1 MSFSKRFCAKNPF
14 KPSPL
19 RTESSEAKPVTKQAM
34 QKTVTDIDK
43 KPVDNVWNKADEE
56 AAHNRNKFTTDLNIR
71 KGAGADL
78 GTIQSTSTE
87 ENKGAIGQMS
97 PLQGAYESGADTAG
111 AATYIPMAGVVTDAL
126 GRLGDG
132 LETTVNKIQ
141 RRKDFEQAKNEDN
154 PYYTEDDFEKSWGD
168 YSFKNQ
174 SNATSDNNDMNALF
188 SKLLKNLQSNNTTPV
203 EEPKKEEKNGSPN
216 EMRSPLNETFDEEFA
231 RLEATKG
238 QGKSMMQGQALDE
251 VTVTGTKKKT
261 RAEHRRDKT
270 AKKIEDNK
278 DDPSKR
284 RKNDRLT
291 RRKARLE
298 RKVKRQENKNKKTY
312 AKKKGK
318 IKRGK

>member
-19 RTESSEAKPVTKQAM
+19 RTESKQAEPVTK
-34 QKTVTDIDK
+34 KTSSSDWTK
-43 KPVDNVWNKADEE
+43 EAEE
-56 AAHNRNKFTTDLNIR
+56 QAHNRNKYTTDANIR

-78 GTIQSTSTE
+78 GTIQSTAKE
-87 ENKGAIGQMS
+87 ENKGAVGQMS
-97 PLQGAYESGADTAG
+97 PLKGAYESGADTAG

-126 GRLGDG
+126 NRLGDG

-174 SNATSDNNDMNALF
+174 STATSDNNDMNALF

-203 EEPKKEEKNGSPN
+203 EEPKKEEPKKEEKNSSPN
-216 EMRSPLNETFDEEFA
+216 EMRSPLNETFEEEFKRYQTA
-231 RLEATKG
+231 DQEGKG
-238 QGKSMMQGQALDE
+238 MMQGESLDE
-251 VTVTGTKKKT
+251 FTITGTRKKT

-298 RKVKRQENKNKKTY
+298 RKVKRQENKDKKTY

>member
-19 RTESSEAKPVTKQAM
+19 RTESKQVEPKKPETSEKPLYSEADWHRVGS
-34 QKTVTDIDK
+34 VTD
-43 KPVDNVWNKADEE
+43 
-56 AAHNRNKFTTDLNIR
+56 AAIK
-71 KGAGADL
+71 KGAGAYIEVSKSDKDKE
-78 GTIQSTSTE
+78 E
-87 ENKGAIGQMS
+87 ENKGAVGQMS
-97 PLQGAYESGADTAG
+97 PLKGAYESGADTAG

-126 GRLGDG
+126 NRLGDG

-174 SNATSDNNDMNALF
+174 STATSDNNDMNALF

-203 EEPKKEEKNGSPN
+203 KEPEKEEPEKGGPS
-216 EMRSPLNETFDEEFA
+216 MRSPLSETFDEEFA

-238 QGKSMMQGQALDE
+238 QGKSMMQGQSLDE
-251 VTVTGTKKKT
+251 VTVTGTRKKT

-284 RKNDRLT
+284 RKNDRLA

-298 RKVKRQENKNKKTY
+298 RKVKRQENKDKKTY

>member
-1 MSFSKRFCAKNPF
+1 MKKKLSILGVGYVGLPLAIEFSKFYNVVGYDQNKYKIDNLQLGIDSNQQYKRDKI
-14 KPSPL
+14 L
-19 RTESSEAKPVTKQAM
+19 RSK
-34 QKTVTDIDK
+34 I
-43 KPVDNVWNKADEE
+43 
-56 AAHNRNKFTTDLNIR
+56 KFTTDLNIR

-126 GRLGDG
+126 NRLGDG

-141 RRKDFEQAKNEDN
+141 RRKDFEQAQNEDN

-188 SKLLKNLQSNNTTPV
+188 SKLLKNIQGNNVTPTE
-203 EEPKKEEKNGSPN
+203 EEPKKGGPS
-216 EMRSPLNETFDEEFA
+216 MRSPLSETFDEEFA
-231 RLEATKG
+231 RLEGTKG
-238 QGKSMMQGQALDE
+238 KGKSMMQGQALDE
-251 VTVTGTKKKT
+251 VTVTTTKKKT

-270 AKKIEDNK
+270 KKKIEDNK
-278 DDPSKR
+278 DDASKR
-284 RKNDRLT
+284 KKNDRLT
-291 RRKARLE
+291 RRQARLE
-298 RKVKRQENKNKKTY
+298 RKVKRQENKDKKKY
-312 AKKKGK
+312 AKKQGK

>member
-1 MSFSKRFCAKNPF
+1 MSFSKRFLAKNPF
-14 KPSPL
+14 KSSPL
-19 RTESSEAKPVTKQAM
+19 RTESKKAEPVTKN
-34 QKTVTDIDK
+34 TSSSDWTK
-43 KPVDNVWNKADEE
+43 KAEE
-56 AAHNRNKFTTDLNIR
+56 EAHNRNKYTTDANIR

-78 GTIQSTSTE
+78 GTIQSTAKK

-97 PLQGAYESGADTAG
+97 PLESSYESAEDTKG
-111 AATYIPMAGVVTDAL
+111 SATYYPMANVLTDAL

-174 SNATSDNNDMNALF
+174 STATSDNNDMNAIF
-188 SKLLKNLQSNNTTPV
+188 ENLLKNLKSNVATTT
-203 EEPKKEEKNGSPN
+203 EDKDDDEKNGSVAA
-216 EMRSPLNETFDEEFA
+216 MRSPLNETFEEEFA

-261 RAEHRRDKT
+261 RTEHRRDKT

-298 RKVKRQENKNKKTY
+298 RKVKRQENKDKKTY

>member
-19 RTESSEAKPVTKQAM
+19 RTESQEAKPVTKKVSSSDWTKEA
-34 QKTVTDIDK
+34 
-43 KPVDNVWNKADEE
+43 EE
-56 AAHNRNKFTTDLNIR
+56 QAHNRNKYTTDANIR

-126 GRLGDG
+126 NRLGDG
-132 LETTVNKIQ
+132 LETTVNTIQ

-261 RAEHRRDKT
+261 RTEHRRDKT

-291 RRKARLE
+291 RRKARIE
-298 RKVKRQENKNKKTY
+298 RKIKRQENKDKKNSY
-312 AKKKGK
+312 S
-318 IKRGK
+318 

>member
-1 MSFSKRFCAKNPF
+1 
-14 KPSPL
+14 
-19 RTESSEAKPVTKQAM
+19 
-34 QKTVTDIDK
+34 
-43 KPVDNVWNKADEE
+43 
-56 AAHNRNKFTTDLNIR
+56 
-71 KGAGADL
+71 
-78 GTIQSTSTE
+78 
-87 ENKGAIGQMS
+87 MS
-97 PLQGAYESGADTAG
+97 PLKGAYESGADTAG

-126 GRLGDG
+126 NRLGDG

-203 EEPKKEEKNGSPN
+203 EEPKKEETAKVKTKPKTEEKNGSPH

-261 RAEHRRDKT
+261 RTEHRRDKT

-298 RKVKRQENKNKKTY
+298 RKIKRQENKDKKTY

>member
-19 RTESSEAKPVTKQAM
+19 RTESQEAKPVTKKVSSSDWTKEA
-34 QKTVTDIDK
+34 
-43 KPVDNVWNKADEE
+43 EE
-56 AAHNRNKFTTDLNIR
+56 QAHNRNKYTTDANIR

-126 GRLGDG
+126 NRLGDG

-203 EEPKKEEKNGSPN
+203 EEPKKEEKNGSVAN
-216 EMRSPLNETFDEEFA
+216 MRSPLNETFDEEFA

-261 RAEHRRDKT
+261 RTEHRRDKT

-298 RKVKRQENKNKKTY
+298 RKIKRQENKDKKTY

>member
-34 QKTVTDIDK
+34 QKTITDIDK
-43 KPVDNVWNKADEE
+43 KPVDNVWSKADEE

-78 GTIQSTSTE
+78 GTIQNSAAE

-97 PLQGAYESGADTAG
+97 PLEGAYESGVDTAG

-126 GRLGDG
+126 NRLGDG

-188 SKLLKNLQSNNTTPV
+188 SKLLKNIQGNNVTPTE
-203 EEPKKEEKNGSPN
+203 EEPKKEGPS
-216 EMRSPLNETFDEEFA
+216 MRSPLSETFDEEFA
-231 RLEATKG
+231 RLEGTKG
-238 QGKSMMQGQALDE
+238 KGKSMMQGQALDE
-251 VTVTGTKKKT
+251 VTVTTTKKKT

-270 AKKIEDNK
+270 KKKIEDNK
-278 DDPSKR
+278 DDASKR
-284 RKNDRLT
+284 KKNDRLT
-291 RRKARLE
+291 RRQARLE
-298 RKVKRQENKNKKTY
+298 RKVKRQENKDKKKY
-312 AKKKGK
+312 AKKQGK

>member
-19 RTESSEAKPVTKQAM
+19 RTESQEAKPVTKKVSSSDWTKEA
-34 QKTVTDIDK
+34 
-43 KPVDNVWNKADEE
+43 EE
-56 AAHNRNKFTTDLNIR
+56 QAHNRNKYTTDANIR

-97 PLQGAYESGADTAG
+97 PLKGAYESGADTAG

-126 GRLGDG
+126 NRLGDG

-261 RAEHRRDKT
+261 RTEHRRDKT

-298 RKVKRQENKNKKTY
+298 RKVKRQENKDKKTY

>member
-19 RTESSEAKPVTKQAM
+19 RTESQEAKPVTKKVSSSDWTKEA
-34 QKTVTDIDK
+34 
-43 KPVDNVWNKADEE
+43 EE
-56 AAHNRNKFTTDLNIR
+56 QAHNRNKYTTDANIR

-126 GRLGDG
+126 NRLGDG

-261 RAEHRRDKT
+261 RTEHRRDKT

-298 RKVKRQENKNKKTY
+298 RKIKRQENKDKKTY

>member
-19 RTESSEAKPVTKQAM
+19 RTESKQVEPVTK
-34 QKTVTDIDK
+34 KTSSSDWTK
-43 KPVDNVWNKADEE
+43 EAEE
-56 AAHNRNKFTTDLNIR
+56 QAHNRNKYTTDANIR

-78 GTIQSTSTE
+78 GTIQSTAKE
-87 ENKGAIGQMS
+87 ENKGAVGQMS
-97 PLQGAYESGADTAG
+97 PLKGAYESGADTVG

-126 GRLGDG
+126 NRLGDG

-174 SNATSDNNDMNALF
+174 STATADNNDMNALF
-188 SKLLKNLQSNNTTPV
+188 TNLLKNLQSNNTTPV
-203 EEPKKEEKNGSPN
+203 EEPDDKDDDEKNGSVTA
-216 EMRSPLNETFDEEFA
+216 MRSPLNETFEEEFA

-261 RAEHRRDKT
+261 RTEHRRDKT

-298 RKVKRQENKNKKTY
+298 RKVKRQENKDKKTY

>member
-1 MSFSKRFCAKNPF
+1 MSFSKRFFAKNPF
-14 KPSPL
+14 TISPL
-19 RTESSEAKPVTKQAM
+19 RTESKKAEPVTKNTSSSDWTKEA
-34 QKTVTDIDK
+34 
-43 KPVDNVWNKADEE
+43 EE
-56 AAHNRNKFTTDLNIR
+56 QAHNRNKYTTDANIR

-78 GTIQSTSTE
+78 GTIQSTAKE
-87 ENKGAIGQMS
+87 ENKGAVGQMS
-97 PLQGAYESGADTAG
+97 PLKGAYESGADTVG

-126 GRLGDG
+126 NRLGDG

-174 SNATSDNNDMNALF
+174 STATADNNDMNALF
-188 SKLLKNLQSNNTTPV
+188 TNLLKNLQSNNTTPV
-203 EEPKKEEKNGSPN
+203 EEPDDKDDDKKNGSVAA
-216 EMRSPLNETFDEEFA
+216 MRSPLNETFEEEFA

-261 RAEHRRDKT
+261 RTEHRRDKT

-298 RKVKRQENKNKKTY
+298 RKVKRQENKDKKTY

>member
-19 RTESSEAKPVTKQAM
+19 RTESQEAKPVTKKVSSSDLTKEA
-34 QKTVTDIDK
+34 
-43 KPVDNVWNKADEE
+43 EE
-56 AAHNRNKFTTDLNIR
+56 QAHNRNKYTTDANIR

-126 GRLGDG
+126 NRLGDG

-261 RAEHRRDKT
+261 RTEHRRDKT

-298 RKVKRQENKNKKTY
+298 RKIKRQENKDKKTY

>member
-19 RTESSEAKPVTKQAM
+19 RTESQEAKPVTKKVSSSDWTKEA
-34 QKTVTDIDK
+34 
-43 KPVDNVWNKADEE
+43 EE
-56 AAHNRNKFTTDLNIR
+56 QAHNRNKYTTDANIR

-111 AATYIPMAGVVTDAL
+111 AATYIPLAGVVTDAL
-126 GRLGDG
+126 NRLGDG

-261 RAEHRRDKT
+261 RTEHRRDKT

-298 RKVKRQENKNKKTY
+298 RKIKRQENKDKKTY

>member
-19 RTESSEAKPVTKQAM
+19 RTESKQVEPVTK
-34 QKTVTDIDK
+34 KTSSSDWTK
-43 KPVDNVWNKADEE
+43 EAEE
-56 AAHNRNKFTTDLNIR
+56 QAHNRNKYTTDANIR

-78 GTIQSTSTE
+78 GTIQSTAKE

-97 PLQGAYESGADTAG
+97 PLKGAYESGADTVG

-126 GRLGDG
+126 NRLGDG

-174 SNATSDNNDMNALF
+174 STATADNNDMNALF
-188 SKLLKNLQSNNTTPV
+188 TNLLKNLQSNNTTPV
-203 EEPKKEEKNGSPN
+203 EEPDDKDDDKKNGSVAA
-216 EMRSPLNETFDEEFA
+216 MRSPLNETFEEEFA

-261 RAEHRRDKT
+261 RTEHRRDKT

-298 RKVKRQENKNKKTY
+298 RKVKRQENKDKKTY

>member
-19 RTESSEAKPVTKQAM
+19 RTESQEAKPVTKKVSSSDWTKEA
-34 QKTVTDIDK
+34 
-43 KPVDNVWNKADEE
+43 EE
-56 AAHNRNKFTTDLNIR
+56 QAHNRNKYTTDANIR

-97 PLQGAYESGADTAG
+97 PLKGDYDSGADTAG

-126 GRLGDG
+126 NRLGDG

-188 SKLLKNLQSNNTTPV
+188 SKLLKNLQSNNTTPP
-203 EEPKKEEKNGSPN
+203 EDPKKEESNN
-216 EMRSPLNETFDEEFA
+216 EGPPMRSPLNETFDEEFA

-261 RAEHRRDKT
+261 RTEHRRDKT

-298 RKVKRQENKNKKTY
+298 RKIKRQENKDKKTY

>member
-1 MSFSKRFCAKNPF
+1 MSFSKRLFAKNPF

-19 RTESSEAKPVTKQAM
+19 RTESKQAKPVTKNTSSSDWTKEA
-34 QKTVTDIDK
+34 
-43 KPVDNVWNKADEE
+43 EE
-56 AAHNRNKFTTDLNIR
+56 QAHNRNKYTTDANIR

-78 GTIQSTSTE
+78 GTIQSTAKE
-87 ENKGAIGQMS
+87 ENKGAVGQMS
-97 PLQGAYESGADTAG
+97 PLKGAYESGADTVG

-126 GRLGDG
+126 NRLGDG

-174 SNATSDNNDMNALF
+174 STATADNNDMNALF
-188 SKLLKNLQSNNTTPV
+188 GKLLKNLQSNNTTPV
-203 EEPKKEEKNGSPN
+203 EEPDDKDDDKKNGSVAA
-216 EMRSPLNETFDEEFA
+216 MRSPLNETFEEEFA

-261 RAEHRRDKT
+261 RTEHRRDKT

-298 RKVKRQENKNKKTY
+298 RKVKRQENKDKKTY

>member
-19 RTESSEAKPVTKQAM
+19 RTESKQAKPVTKNTSSSDWTKEA
-34 QKTVTDIDK
+34 
-43 KPVDNVWNKADEE
+43 EE
-56 AAHNRNKFTTDLNIR
+56 QAHNRNKYTTDANIR

-78 GTIQSTSTE
+78 GTIQSTATK
-87 ENKGAIGQMS
+87 ENKGAVGQMS
-97 PLQGAYESGADTAG
+97 PLKGAYESGADTVG

-126 GRLGDG
+126 NRLGDG

-174 SNATSDNNDMNALF
+174 STATADNNDMNALF
-188 SKLLKNLQSNNTTPV
+188 GKLLKNLQSNNTTPV
-203 EEPKKEEKNGSPN
+203 EEPDDKDDDKKNGSVAA
-216 EMRSPLNETFDEEFA
+216 MRSPLNETFEEEFA

-261 RAEHRRDKT
+261 RTEHRRDKT

-298 RKVKRQENKNKKTY
+298 RKVKRQENKDKKTY

>member
-19 RTESSEAKPVTKQAM
+19 RTESSETKPVTKQAM

-43 KPVDNVWNKADEE
+43 KPVDNVWSKADEE

-78 GTIQSTSTE
+78 GTIQNSAAE

-126 GRLGDG
+126 NRLGDG

-141 RRKDFEQAKNEDN
+141 RRKDFEAAENEDN

-174 SNATSDNNDMNALF
+174 AAATSDNNDMNSLF
-188 SKLLKNLQSNNTTPV
+188 AKLLKNIQGNNVTPTK
-203 EEPKKEEKNGSPN
+203 EEPTKESSPAD
-216 EMRSPLNETFDEEFA
+216 MRSPLSETFDEEFA
-231 RLEATKG
+231 RLENTKG
-238 QGKSMMQGQALDE
+238 KGKSMMQGQALDE
-251 VTVTGTKKKT
+251 VTVTTTKKKT

-270 AKKIEDNK
+270 KKKIEDNK
-278 DDPSKR
+278 DDASKR
-284 RKNDRLT
+284 KKNDRLT
-291 RRKARLE
+291 RRQARLE
-298 RKVKRQENKNKKTY
+298 RKVKRQENKDKKKY
-312 AKKKGK
+312 AKKQGK

>member
-19 RTESSEAKPVTKQAM
+19 RTESQEAKPVTKKVSSSDWTKEA
-34 QKTVTDIDK
+34 
-43 KPVDNVWNKADEE
+43 EE
-56 AAHNRNKFTTDLNIR
+56 QAHNRNKYTTDANIR

-126 GRLGDG
+126 NRLGDG

-203 EEPKKEEKNGSPN
+203 EEPKKEEKNGSPH

-261 RAEHRRDKT
+261 RTEHRRDKT

-298 RKVKRQENKNKKTY
+298 RKIKRQENKDKKTY

>member
-19 RTESSEAKPVTKQAM
+19 RTESQEAKPVTKKVSSSDWTKEA
-34 QKTVTDIDK
+34 
-43 KPVDNVWNKADEE
+43 EE
-56 AAHNRNKFTTDLNIR
+56 QAHNRNKYTTDANIR

-87 ENKGAIGQMS
+87 ENKGAVGQMS
-97 PLQGAYESGADTAG
+97 PLESSYASAEDTKG

-141 RRKDFEQAKNEDN
+141 RRKDFEQAKNKDN

-174 SNATSDNNDMNALF
+174 ATATSDNNDMNAIF
-188 SKLLKNLQSNNTTPV
+188 DKLLKNLKSNVTTV
-203 EEPKKEEKNGSPN
+203 EEPEKEEPKNEGPS
-216 EMRSPLNETFDEEFA
+216 MRSPLNETFDEEFA

-261 RAEHRRDKT
+261 RTEHRRDKT

-298 RKVKRQENKNKKTY
+298 RKIKRQENKDKKTY

>member
-19 RTESSEAKPVTKQAM
+19 RTESQEAKPVTKKVSSSDWTKEA
-34 QKTVTDIDK
+34 
-43 KPVDNVWNKADEE
+43 EE
-56 AAHNRNKFTTDLNIR
+56 QAHNRNKYTTDANIR

-97 PLQGAYESGADTAG
+97 PLKGAYESGADTAG

-126 GRLGDG
+126 NRLGDG

-203 EEPKKEEKNGSPN
+203 EEPKKEEKKW
-216 EMRSPLNETFDEEFA
+216 FCC
-231 RLEATKG
+231 K
-238 QGKSMMQGQALDE
+238 
-251 VTVTGTKKKT
+251 
-261 RAEHRRDKT
+261 
-270 AKKIEDNK
+270 
-278 DDPSKR
+278 
-284 RKNDRLT
+284 
-291 RRKARLE
+291 
-298 RKVKRQENKNKKTY
+298 Y
-312 AKKKGK
+312 AFS
-318 IKRGK
+318 IK

>member
-19 RTESSEAKPVTKQAM
+19 RTESQEAKPVTKKVSSSDWTKEA
-34 QKTVTDIDK
+34 
-43 KPVDNVWNKADEE
+43 EE
-56 AAHNRNKFTTDLNIR
+56 QAHNRNKYTTDANIR

-126 GRLGDG
+126 NRLGDG

-261 RAEHRRDKT
+261 RTEHRRDKT

-298 RKVKRQENKNKKTY
+298 RKIKRQENKHKKTY
-312 AKKKGK
+312 AKKNGK

>member
-19 RTESSEAKPVTKQAM
+19 RTESQEAKPVTKKVSSSDWTKEA
-34 QKTVTDIDK
+34 
-43 KPVDNVWNKADEE
+43 EE
-56 AAHNRNKFTTDLNIR
+56 QAHNRNKYTTDANIR

-78 GTIQSTSTE
+78 ATIQSTSTE

-126 GRLGDG
+126 NRLGDG

-261 RAEHRRDKT
+261 RTEHRRDKT

-298 RKVKRQENKNKKTY
+298 RKIKRQENKDKKTY

>member
-19 RTESSEAKPVTKQAM
+19 RTESKQVEPVTK
-34 QKTVTDIDK
+34 KTSSSDWTK
-43 KPVDNVWNKADEE
+43 EAEE
-56 AAHNRNKFTTDLNIR
+56 QAHNRNKYTTDANIR

-78 GTIQSTSTE
+78 GTIQSTAKE
-87 ENKGAIGQMS
+87 ENKGAVGQMS
-97 PLQGAYESGADTAG
+97 PLKGAYESGADTVG

-126 GRLGDG
+126 NRLGDG

-174 SNATSDNNDMNALF
+174 STATADNNDMNALF
-188 SKLLKNLQSNNTTPV
+188 GKLLKNLQSNNTTPV
-203 EEPKKEEKNGSPN
+203 EEPDDKDDDEKNGSVTA
-216 EMRSPLNETFDEEFA
+216 MRSPLNETFEEEFA

-261 RAEHRRDKT
+261 RTEHRRDKT
-270 AKKIEDNK
+270 AKKIEDSK

-298 RKVKRQENKNKKTY
+298 RKVKRQENKDKKTY

>member
-1 MSFSKRFCAKNPF
+1 MSFSKRFFAKNPF

-19 RTESSEAKPVTKQAM
+19 RTESKQAKPVTKNTSSSDWTKEA
-34 QKTVTDIDK
+34 
-43 KPVDNVWNKADEE
+43 EE
-56 AAHNRNKFTTDLNIR
+56 QAHNRNKYTTDANIR

-78 GTIQSTSTE
+78 GTIQSTAKK
-87 ENKGAIGQMS
+87 ENKGAVGQMS
-97 PLQGAYESGADTAG
+97 PLKGAYESGADTVG

-126 GRLGDG
+126 NRLGDG

-174 SNATSDNNDMNALF
+174 STATADNNDMNALF
-188 SKLLKNLQSNNTTPV
+188 TNLLKNLQSNNTTPV
-203 EEPKKEEKNGSPN
+203 EEPDDKDDDEKNGSVTA
-216 EMRSPLNETFDEEFA
+216 MRSPLNETFEEEFA

-261 RAEHRRDKT
+261 RTEHRRDKT

-298 RKVKRQENKNKKTY
+298 RKVKRQENKDKKTY